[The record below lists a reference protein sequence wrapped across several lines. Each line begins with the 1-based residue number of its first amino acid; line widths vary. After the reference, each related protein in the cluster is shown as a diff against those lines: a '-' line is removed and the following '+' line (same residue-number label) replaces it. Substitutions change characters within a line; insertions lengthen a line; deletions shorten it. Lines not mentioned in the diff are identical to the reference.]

1 MTISTMRTS
10 GVSKQAPTTQASHC
24 TSSFRETLTAVW
36 IRMSGRIDLHTML
49 RTPPQLTITI
59 TQRKTAMRNVFVATF
74 LVATVTSLV
83 WSQEPIRERIEWADI
98 WVTDADKS
106 DLPRVLLIGDSI
118 TRGYFEGVE
127 KQLAGKAYC
136 ARLTTSKCVAD
147 PTFLDEVQLLLKQY
161 RFTIIHFNN
170 GLHGFGYTEEQ
181 YRAGLSA
188 LIEVLAKHSHDAK
201 LIWAT
206 STPMRVPNNLGQIA
220 ETTER
225 VKARNWIAAELLRD
239 RNIVTDDL
247 YGLVEQHQEYFSGDG
262 VHFNETGRELQAKQV
277 AQAVLACLPGAT
289 ASPEPAK

>member
-1 MTISTMRTS
+1 M
-10 GVSKQAPTTQASHC
+10 KQL
-24 TSSFRETLTAVW
+24 FL
-36 IRMSGRIDLHTML
+36 
-49 RTPPQLTITI
+49 
-59 TQRKTAMRNVFVATF
+59 ATF
-74 LVATVTSLV
+74 LVATVTSLM

-118 TRGYFEGVE
+118 TRGYFDGVE

-147 PTFLDEVQLLLKQY
+147 PSFLDEVQLLLKQY
-161 RFTIIHFNN
+161 RFAVVHFNN

-181 YRAGLSA
+181 YRTGLSA
-188 LIEVLAKHSHDAK
+188 LLEVLAKHSHNAK

-206 STPMRVPNNLGQIA
+206 STPMRIPNNLGQVA

-225 VKARNWIAAELLRD
+225 VKVRNRIAAELLRD
-239 RNIVTDDL
+239 RGIVTNDL

-277 AQAVLACLPGAT
+277 AEAVLACLPGAT
-289 ASPEPAK
+289 ASLEPAK